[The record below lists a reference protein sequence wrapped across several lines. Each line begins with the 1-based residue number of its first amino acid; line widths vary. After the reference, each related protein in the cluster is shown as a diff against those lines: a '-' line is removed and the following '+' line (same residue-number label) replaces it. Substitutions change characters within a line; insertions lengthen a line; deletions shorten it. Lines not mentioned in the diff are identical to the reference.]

1 MSDLKKILEDNGKEA
16 VQLYRQSLRDNDR
29 VATGDT
35 NQSIRYEVKQTN
47 KTTTTLTLY
56 ALDHIR
62 FLETGMD
69 ANDIKAENPMFS
81 QIARWANAKN
91 IPSAYHQ
98 SIYDGL
104 FESGWSI
111 YGQYRQPPK
120 GGTPDLITSVD
131 ETVENNI
138 LNDIKQ
144 SSKSIV
150 LQEIRTFKQ
159 K

>member
-1 MSDLKKILEDNGKEA
+1 MSKLKKILEDNGKEA

-62 FLETGMD
+62 FLETGMTPDEFQASKD
-69 ANDIKAENPMFS
+69 ADIFQ
-81 QIARWANAKN
+81 QITRWANARGINK
-91 IPSAYHQ
+91 SAWGIIRSLELNGY
-98 SIYDGL
+98 
-104 FESGWSI
+104 E
-111 YGQYRQPPK
+111 
-120 GGTPDLITSVD
+120 GTPDLITSVD

-144 SSKSIV
+144 SSKSII
-150 LQEIRTFKQ
+150 LGELRTSKNGNNSN
-159 K
+159 